1 MISDLALLGRQVAAD
16 NKAARREPALV
27 FFGLAFPI
35 LLLVIFA
42 TLNKDAHVD
51 RLGGLLYTQ
60 YYVPEIVALSVMNA
74 CFANLSIVLCFRRE
88 AGELKRVRATPL
100 PPRIFMESQI
110 ITALVAS
117 TGLVA
122 VTMGA
127 GRIFYDVS
135 FPGRYAALLLTLLC
149 GAVAFCSLG
158 IAVAGLVPSAEVS
171 PAVANIILFPLSFI
185 SGTFT
190 VVPQGSVLAKIA
202 AVFPVRHFNE
212 AVFAA
217 FDPRRSGAQIAWDH
231 LAVLVAWG
239 AFGLVI
245 ALRYFRWEPQRG

>member
-1 MISDLALLGRQVAAD
+1 MSDLGLLGRQVAYD
-16 NKAARREPALV
+16 NKSARREPALV
-27 FFGLAFPI
+27 FFGLAFPM

-42 TLNKDAHVD
+42 TLNKDARVTS
-51 RLGGLLYTQ
+51 LGGLLYTQ
-60 YYVPEIVALSVMNA
+60 YYVPQIVALSVMNA

-100 PPRIFMESQI
+100 PPWIFMASLI
-110 ITALVAS
+110 VTALVAS
-117 TGLVA
+117 AGLVVA
-122 VTMGA
+122 TVGA
-127 GRIFYDVS
+127 GRLFYGVS
-135 FPGRYAALLLTLLC
+135 FPGRYAALLLALLF
-149 GAVAFCSLG
+149 GALAFCALG

-190 VVPQGSVLAKIA
+190 VVPQASVLAKIA

-217 FDPRRSGAQIAWDH
+217 FDTRRSGAQIAWGH
-231 LAVLVAWG
+231 LAVLLAWG
-239 AFGLVI
+239 AFGLIV
-245 ALRYFRWEPQRG
+245 ALRSFRWEPQRP